1 MTKQHL
7 CKHPRDTVLP
17 RPIYLIVAMFWL
29 GWCLDGPVISARD
42 TTEDQVVFA
51 VIRGDSQGENLL
63 TEGAWR
69 KYEQGFEQVDGV
81 VICDNQNDPRR
92 RSGAVQSITLN
103 QKEPRALVA
112 IAESAAEGVDGA
124 RDNDYSLYIDIEYI
138 DGTPLWGQAAAFDVG
153 THDWQERKVVIFPE
167 KPIRRLSYYLLFRN
181 HRGKA
186 SFRNPRLYQL
196 NAPNGA
202 LFDGVPCTR
211 VATNASGL
219 IIRDV
224 AKNGDFVA
232 IQDSALG
239 IDCKWNMSER
249 DGAQFYDVVLRSQGD
264 EDRALTV
271 SFIRPVKRISSG
283 DKPALWLGNL
293 RGSEMISPTREYST
307 TVRTLAG
314 ATQRISRWPLAAIS
328 HGSEG
333 YAIGIDLLSPA
344 VFRVGYNAPFDQLF
358 ISYDIALTKEK
369 PEAHLRFVTFT
380 FPGDAGLRAALARY
394 MELLP
399 DCFHSRI
406 SKHGQWM
413 PFAKISQV
421 QGWED
426 FGFRFKE
433 GNNETEWDD
442 AHDILTF
449 RYTEPMTWWMPM
461 ATNLPRTY
469 EVAVAEAERL
479 AQQGKPQ
486 ARAWLSSSF
495 RDESGRIPLRLLDTP
510 WCNGAVWSMNSLPQ
524 IRGEITDFS
533 LKWNREIRETLYG
546 PNRKGDLDGEYI
558 DSSEGYVTDELDFR
572 RDHFVGDCPLTFD
585 ASQYRPAVFRGLI
598 VFEYV
603 RAIADDVHK
612 MGKFMM
618 ANGTPGR
625 LCWLAPLLDVMGTE
639 TDWNPNGRWQP
650 MGDEEL
656 LFRRALCG
664 KKPYCFLM
672 NTDFDRFGNDLV
684 EKYMKRSL
692 AYGMFPGFFSPNASG
707 GHYFTR
713 PELYNRDR
721 PLFKKYVPLCRRLSE
736 AGWEPI
742 TRARCDTPSVYV
754 ERFGDQYLTV
764 FNDSLREVTAEIVFD
779 EKLNIPAVVRELVGG
794 KTLPVNDRKVVV
806 QLEAEDV
813 AVLDL
818 STANGA
824 AR

>member
-1 MTKQHL
+1 MEIAKLYTYRQHHFFL
-7 CKHPRDTVLP
+7 VL
-17 RPIYLIVAMFWL
+17 RRLVATIALLGCWISGVIVQAFEAT
-29 GWCLDGPVISARD
+29 DG
-42 TTEDQVVFA
+42 QVVFA
-51 VIRGDSQGENLL
+51 VIRGDSQAENLL
-63 TEGAWR
+63 AEDAWG
-69 KYEQGFEQVDGV
+69 KYERGFERIDGV
-81 VICDNQNDPRR
+81 VVCDNQDDPTR

-103 QKEPRALVA
+103 QKEPRPLVA
-112 IAESAAEGVDGA
+112 IAESAADGVDGA
-124 RDNDYSLYIDIEYI
+124 RDNNYALYIDIEYV

-153 THDWQERKVVIFPE
+153 THDWQERRVVIFPE
-167 KPIRRLSYYLLFRN
+167 KPIRRLSCYLPFRN

-186 SFRNPRLYQL
+186 LFRNPRLYQL
-196 NAPNGA
+196 NTPNGA
-202 LFDGVPCTR
+202 LFDGVPCTG
-211 VATNASGL
+211 VATDTSGFIL
-219 IIRDV
+219 RDV
-224 AKNGDFVA
+224 AKNSDFVA
-232 IQDSALG
+232 IERSALG
-239 IDCKWNMSER
+239 IDCTSVVSER
-249 DGAQFYDVVLRSQGD
+249 DGAQFHDVVLRSQTD

-271 SFIRPVKRISSG
+271 AFIRPVKRVSTG
-283 DKPALWLGNL
+283 EKPSFWLKSL
-293 RGSEMISPTREYST
+293 RESEAVSATREYST

-333 YAIGIDLLSPA
+333 CGIGIDLLSPA
-344 VFRVGYNAPFDQLF
+344 VFRVGYNAPFEQLF
-358 ISYDIALTKEK
+358 IAYDIALTKEK
-369 PEAHLRFVTFT
+369 PEARLRFVTFT
-380 FPGDAGLRAALARY
+380 FSGDGGLRAALARY
-394 MELLP
+394 MELFP
-399 DCFHSRI
+399 ECFQSRI

-442 AHDILTF
+442 RHDILTF

-461 ATNLPRTY
+461 ATDLPRTY
-469 EVAVAEAERL
+469 EAAVAEAERL
-479 AQQGKPQ
+479 VQQGKPQ
-486 ARAWLSSSF
+486 AKAWLSSSF
-495 RDESGRIPLRLLDTP
+495 RDETGRIPLRLLDTP

-533 LKWNREIRETLYG
+533 LKWNPEIRESLYG

-585 ASQYRPAVFRGLI
+585 AAQYRPAVFRGLI

-603 RAIADDVHK
+603 RAIAADVHE

-650 MGDEEL
+650 MSDDEL

-672 NTDFDRFGNDLV
+672 NTDFDRFDKGLV

-742 TRARCDTPSVYV
+742 TGAKCDVPNVHI
-754 ERFGDQYLTV
+754 ERFGTQYFTV
-764 FNDSLREVTAEIVFD
+764 FNDSSQEVTAEITFD
-779 EKLNIPAVVRELVGG
+779 QKISIPAVVRELLGSN
-794 KTLPVNDRKVVV
+794 TLPVNERKVALRL
-806 QLEAEDV
+806 QAEDV
-813 AVLDL
+813 AVIEL
-818 STANGA
+818 STPSDAVP
-824 AR
+824 

>member
-1 MTKQHL
+1 MTNGHL
-7 CKHPRDTVLP
+7 CNERQRAIGST
-17 RPIYLIVAMFWL
+17 LIRLVAAFVAFRC
-29 GWCLDGPVISARD
+29 CLDGPVVSALD
-42 TTEDQVVFA
+42 NAKDQVVFA
-51 VIRGDSQGENLL
+51 TIRGDSQGENLL
-63 TEGAWR
+63 AEDAWR
-69 KYEQGFEQVDGV
+69 KYEQGFERVDGV

-92 RSGAVQSITLN
+92 RSGAVQSLTLN
-103 QKEPRALVA
+103 QKEPRPLVA

-153 THDWQERKVVIFPE
+153 THDWQERKVIIFPE
-167 KPIRRLSYYLLFRN
+167 KPIRRLSCYLLFRN

-186 SFRNPRLYQL
+186 LFRNPRLYQL

-202 LFDGVPCTR
+202 LFDGIPCTG
-211 VATNASGL
+211 VATNAGGL
-219 IIRDV
+219 IVRDV
-224 AKNGDFVA
+224 AKNSDFVA
-232 IQDSALG
+232 IQKSALG
-239 IDCKWNMSER
+239 IDCHLEVSER
-249 DGAQFYDVVLRSQGD
+249 NGAQFYDLVLRSQGD

-271 SFIRPVKRISSG
+271 AFIQPVIRISSG

-293 RGSEMISPTREYST
+293 RESEVVSPTREYST

-328 HGSEG
+328 HGSKG

-344 VFRVGYNAPFDQLF
+344 VFRVGYNAPFEQLF

-369 PEAHLRFVTFT
+369 PEARLRFVSFT
-380 FPGDAGLRAALARY
+380 FAADDGLRAALARY
-394 MELLP
+394 MELFP
-399 DCFHSRI
+399 DYFNSRI

-461 ATNLPRTY
+461 AADLPRTY
-469 EVAVAEAERL
+469 EAAVAEAERL

-486 ARAWLSSSF
+486 ARAWLSSHF
-495 RDESGRIPLRLLDTP
+495 CDEAGRIPLRLLDTP

-524 IRGEITDFS
+524 IHGEITDFS
-533 LKWNREIRETLYG
+533 LKWNPEIRETLYG

-558 DSSEGYVTDELDFR
+558 DSSEGYVTAELDFR
-572 RDHFVGDCPLTFD
+572 RDHFVGDRPLTFD
-585 ASQYRPAVFRGLI
+585 ASQYRPAVFKGLI
-598 VFEYV
+598 VYEYV

-639 TDWNPNGRWQP
+639 TNWNPNGRWQP
-650 MGDEEL
+650 MSDEEL

-721 PLFKKYVPLCRRLSE
+721 ALFKKYVPLCRRLSE

-742 TRARCDTPSVYV
+742 TRARCDTPGVYV
-754 ERFGDQYLTV
+754 ERFGDCYFTV
-764 FNDSLREVTAEIVFD
+764 FNDSSQQKTVEIIFEEPLD
-779 EKLNIPAVVRELVGG
+779 IPAVVQELVRD
-794 KTLPVNDRKVVV
+794 KTLPANDRKVVV

-818 STANGA
+818 STAEGA